1 MFFAAIL
8 ISGIGFAQNTV
19 TGTVVDSEVGS
30 GLPGAS
36 IVVQGTS
43 VGVSSDFNGDFSI
56 SAESGAVLVISYIGY
71 ESAEVSVDGANIG
84 VIELSPAANALAGV
98 TVFSTIDIAKDRE
111 TPVAAST
118 LNAEEIIERVGNL
131 ELPQLLNSTPG
142 IYSTMQGAF
151 GDARVRLRGFQQEN
165 IAVLINGMPVNDM
178 ENGAVYWSN
187 WAGLSDVT
195 SAMQVQRGLGS
206 AKLPIPSVGG
216 TINIV
221 TKSTD
226 LAEGG
231 KISATVGNDGYMKT
245 VMTYNT
251 GVSDSGHAFSASFSR
266 TAGDGYVD
274 GLSLIHI

>member
-36 IVVQGTS
+36 IVVQGSS

-142 IYSTMQGAF
+142 IY
-151 GDARVRLRGFQQEN
+151 
-165 IAVLINGMPVNDM
+165 
-178 ENGAVYWSN
+178 
-187 WAGLSDVT
+187 
-195 SAMQVQRGLGS
+195 
-206 AKLPIPSVGG
+206 
-216 TINIV
+216 
-221 TKSTD
+221 
-226 LAEGG
+226 
-231 KISATVGNDGYMKT
+231 
-245 VMTYNT
+245 
-251 GVSDSGHAFSASFSR
+251 
-266 TAGDGYVD
+266 
-274 GLSLIHI
+274 